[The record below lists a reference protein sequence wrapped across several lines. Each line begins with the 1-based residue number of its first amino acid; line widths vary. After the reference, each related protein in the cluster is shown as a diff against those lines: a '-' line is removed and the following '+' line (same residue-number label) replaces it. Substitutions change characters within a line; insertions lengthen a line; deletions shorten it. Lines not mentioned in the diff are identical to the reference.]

1 MSRKMDTAAIEGE
14 DLGGLLD
21 LIQQLQKIDVK
32 QLDAERETAVSPLDK
47 LIRDLKTDKKLETR
61 HLKGK
66 TGVGRTPKKRK
77 HSATCSGRCNGTC
90 GTRHWTQKR
99 KQQREYYHN
108 VVRPKVRGKRA
119 EALTSAE
126 GWYKHS
132 LWLWGRK
139 KVEVKLTYE
148 EYRDVL
154 YPLFA
159 DRGLLP
165 VMKRYRTDTAV
176 SLDNLLMYST
186 DRELLFD
193 GAEYK
198 LRQLGCIL

>member
-32 QLDAERETAVSPLDK
+32 QLDAEREAAVSPLDK
-47 LIRDLKTDKKLETR
+47 LIRELKEDTR
-61 HLKGK
+61 LTQRVIKGK
-66 TGVGRTPKKRK
+66 TGRGRTPRPKQ
-77 HSATCSGRCNGTC
+77 
-90 GTRHWTQKR
+90 HWTQKR

>member
-1 MSRKMDTAAIEGE
+1 MSRKLDNQGIEGT

-21 LIQQLQKIDVK
+21 LFSKLEKIDVRK
-32 QLDAERETAVSPLDK
+32 LDEEREAAVSPLDK
-47 LIRDLKTDKKLETR
+47 LIRDLQTDKKLEVR

-66 TGVGRTPKKRK
+66 TGVGRKARPKK
-77 HSATCSGRCNGTC
+77 
-90 GTRHWTQKR
+90 HWTQKR
-99 KQQREYYHN
+99 KQQREYYAN
-108 VVRPKVRGKRA
+108 VIRPRVRGKRA
-119 EALTSAE
+119 EALTTAE
-126 GWYKHS
+126 GWYEHS
-132 LWLWGRK
+132 CWLWGRK
-139 KVEVKLTYE
+139 KIEVKLSFE

-165 VMKRYRTDTAV
+165 VMKRYRTDRAV
-176 SLDNLLMYST
+176 TLDNLLMFST